1 MLAFARDCN
10 IDKEYLKLYY
20 ELRIHGHLQFQVDA
34 FENILRMFV
43 SVTF

>member
-1 MLAFARDCN
+1 MFALARDCN

-20 ELRIHGHLQFQVDA
+20 ELSIHGHLQFQVDGSKD
-34 FENILRMFV
+34 ILRMFV

>member
-1 MLAFARDCN
+1 MFAFARDYN

-34 FENILRMFV
+34 SNDILRMFV
-43 SVTF
+43 PV